1 VAGASDSK
9 LNVNLNPETYPT
21 DNNNTVLRLQTL
33 NPYTDEKIP
42 YGGHRPPPRSLDI
55 IPRMYDAAY
64 QGTRG
69 ANSED
74 ASMMLLSAAA
84 KLLPR
89 DTLEDVFN
97 AVTRGEARYGVV
109 PIENTL
115 AGSIHRCYDL
125 LFEHDLKI
133 VGETVR
139 HINFALIAPPGVAFE
154 DLRKVL
160 SHPVALAQ
168 CENFFRKN
176 PQIQPVSVYDTAG
189 AVENVMQQGSKDSAA
204 VASRRAAEVY
214 GGVILTDS
222 IQDHSENYTRFLL
235 ITPSA
240 SAGAAV
246 SSASSGEF
254 KTTIVFSVGNAP
266 GALYDSLRPFAE
278 RRIDLSK
285 IESRPLRGSPFEYL
299 FYLDL
304 IGRADS
310 TPVAEALSELGAK
323 AKSVRVLGTYPR
335 FKG

>member
-1 VAGASDSK
+1 MMRYMA
-9 LNVNLNPETYPT
+9 
-21 DNNNTVLRLQTL
+21 
-33 NPYTDEKIP
+33 
-42 YGGHRPPPRSLDI
+42 
-55 IPRMYDAAY
+55 YDAAY

-74 ASMMLLSAAA
+74 AAIDLLSGRA

-139 HINFALIAPPGVAFE
+139 HILFALIAPAGVA
-154 DLRKVL
+154 LTQVRQAL

-168 CENFFRKN
+168 CEQFFRKH
-176 PQIQPVSVYDTAG
+176 PQIQPVPVYDTAG
-189 AVENVMQQGSKDSAA
+189 AVERVIREGLTDAAA
-204 VASRRAAEVY
+204 VATRRAAEVY
-214 GGVILTDS
+214 GGVILAES

-235 ITPSA
+235 ITPSNLQDFPQA
-240 SAGAAV
+240 T
-246 SSASSGEF
+246 EDY
-254 KTTIVFSVGNAP
+254 KTTIVFSVGNVP
-266 GALYDSLRPFAE
+266 GALYHSLRPFAE
-278 RRIDLSK
+278 RRIDLAK

-304 IGRADS
+304 IGRGDS
-310 TPVAEALSELGAK
+310 APVSDALNELRAQ
-323 AKSVRVLGTYPR
+323 AKSMRVLGTYPR
-335 FKG
+335 YRG

>member
-1 VAGASDSK
+1 MRHMS
-9 LNVNLNPETYPT
+9 TY
-21 DNNNTVLRLQTL
+21 D
-33 NPYTDEKIP
+33 
-42 YGGHRPPPRSLDI
+42 G
-55 IPRMYDAAY
+55 AY

-74 ASMMLLSAAA
+74 AAMTLLTPQA

-97 AVTRGEARYGVV
+97 AVTRGDAKYGVV

-115 AGSIHRCYDL
+115 AGSIHPCYDL

-139 HINFALIAPPGVAFE
+139 HIHFALIAPPGVALSE
-154 DLRKVL
+154 VRRVL

-168 CENFFRKN
+168 CQQFFRKH
-176 PQIQPVSVYDTAG
+176 PQVQPVPVYDTAG
-189 AVENVMQQGSKDSAA
+189 AVENVMRQGLKDAA
-204 VASRRAAEVY
+204 ALASRRAAEVY
-214 GGVILTDS
+214 GGVILADE
-222 IQDHSENYTRFLL
+222 IQDHAENYTRFLL
-235 ITPSA
+235 ITPA
-240 SAGAAV
+240 AAV
-246 SSASSGEF
+246 SASPSTAAPSDY

-266 GALYDSLRPFAE
+266 GALYHSLRPFAE
-278 RRIDLSK
+278 RRIDLAK

-304 IGRADS
+304 VGRADS
-310 TPVAEALSELGAK
+310 QPVSGALSELTAQ

>member
-1 VAGASDSK
+1 V
-9 LNVNLNPETYPT
+9 
-21 DNNNTVLRLQTL
+21 
-33 NPYTDEKIP
+33 
-42 YGGHRPPPRSLDI
+42 
-55 IPRMYDAAY
+55 YDAAY
-64 QGTRG
+64 QGSRG
-69 ANSED
+69 AFSED
-74 ASMMLLSAAA
+74 AALKLLTSSA

-97 AVTRGEARYGVV
+97 AVTGGEARFGVV

-115 AGSIHRCYDL
+115 AGSIHRSYDL

-133 VGETVR
+133 VGETVC
-139 HINFALIAPPGVAFE
+139 HIQHSLIAPPGVALK
-154 DLRKVL
+154 DVRKAL

-168 CENFFRKN
+168 CELFFRRH
-176 PQIQPVSVYDTAG
+176 PQIQQISVYDTAG
-189 AVENVMQQGSKDSAA
+189 AVENIMREGLRDSAA

-214 GGVILTDS
+214 GGMILAEA

-235 ITPSA
+235 IAPST
-240 SAGAAV
+240 AV
-246 SSASSGEF
+246 VELASSADF

-266 GALYDSLRPFAE
+266 GALHRSLRPFAE
-278 RRIDLSK
+278 RGVDLAK

-310 TPVAEALSELGAK
+310 APVADALKELGAH

-335 FKG
+335 FGG

>member
-1 VAGASDSK
+1 MRDAWGDRPNARSK
-9 LNVNLNPETYPT
+9 
-21 DNNNTVLRLQTL
+21 R
-33 NPYTDEKIP
+33 
-42 YGGHRPPPRSLDI
+42 PRSGVPTVGRPVGPTLKYMSS
-55 IPRMYDAAY
+55 PGSPYDAAY

-74 ASMMLLSAAA
+74 ACIDLLSKEA
-84 KLLPR
+84 KLFPR
-89 DTLEDVFN
+89 DTLEDVFS
-97 AVTRGEARYGVV
+97 AVSRGEAQYGVV

-125 LFEHDLKI
+125 LFENDLKI

-139 HINFALIAPPGVAFE
+139 HILFALIAPPGVA
-154 DLRKVL
+154 LSQVRQAL

-168 CENFFRKN
+168 CEQFFRKH

-189 AVENVMQQGSKDSAA
+189 AVERIMRERLGDAAA
-204 VASRRAAEVY
+204 VATRRAAEVY
-214 GGVILTDS
+214 GGVVLEES

-235 ITPSA
+235 ITPSK
-240 SAGAAV
+240 STGPV
-246 SSASSGEF
+246 TPSSASDY

-266 GALYDSLRPFAE
+266 GALYHSLRPFAE
-278 RRIDLSK
+278 RRIDLAK

-310 TPVAEALSELGAK
+310 TPVSDALKELEAL

-335 FKG
+335 YRG

>member
-1 VAGASDSK
+1 MHFMA
-9 LNVNLNPETYPT
+9 
-21 DNNNTVLRLQTL
+21 
-33 NPYTDEKIP
+33 
-42 YGGHRPPPRSLDI
+42 
-55 IPRMYDAAY
+55 YDAAY

-74 ASMMLLSAAA
+74 AAIDLLSTEAT
-84 KLLPR
+84 LLPR

-97 AVTRGEARYGVV
+97 AVSRGEARYGVV

-139 HINFALIAPPGVAFE
+139 HILFALIAPPAVTLNQVRQA
-154 DLRKVL
+154 L

-168 CENFFRKN
+168 CEQFFRKH

-189 AVENVMQQGSKDSAA
+189 AVERVIREGLNDAAA
-204 VASRRAAEVY
+204 VATRRAAEVY
-214 GGVILTDS
+214 GGVILAES

-235 ITPSA
+235 ITPS
-240 SAGAAV
+240 
-246 SSASSGEF
+246 SSPEPKVETDDY
-254 KTTIVFSVGNAP
+254 KTTIVFSVGNVP
-266 GALYDSLRPFAE
+266 GALYHSLRPIAE
-278 RRIDLSK
+278 RRIDLAK

-299 FYLDL
+299 FYLDI
-304 IGRADS
+304 IGRTDS
-310 TPVAEALSELGAK
+310 APVSDALNELRAH

-335 FKG
+335 YRG